1 MDMRWLIANGACGT
15 HTKLY
20 MKHVMSNKHVW
31 NDNQAQNWPSFLIR
45 LVTYSPFIK
54 SYSMMADPI
63 KIP

>member
-1 MDMRWLIANGACGT
+1 MNMRWLIANGACGT

-45 LVTYSPFIK
+45 LV
-54 SYSMMADPI
+54 MAEPI